1 MRALTSTVSTV
12 FLAATLAAGQA
23 ITWDEAYQK
32 AATDLA
38 ALSQDEK
45 VGIVTGVTWMQ
56 GPCVGNTY
64 KPESISYPS
73 LCLQD
78 GPLSVRFANPVTVF
92 PAGINAGATW
102 DRELIRARG
111 AAMGEQSKALGV
123 HVQLGPALGALGK
136 IPSAG
141 RNWEGFSN
149 DPYLMGIATA
159 EAVQGMQGSGVQACA
174 KVFSP
179 SRVVL
184 FNANHNSTSF
194 SMSKSITARLLAPL
208 LMTGQCMSC
217 ICGHSMMPSRQM
229 SPLLCARITKSTG
242 LGPARTMPS

>member
-1 MRALTSTVSTV
+1 MRSSLTTAVSTV
-12 FLAATLAAGQA
+12 LAATLAAGQA

-38 ALSQDEK
+38 ALSQSEK
-45 VGIVTGVTWMQ
+45 VGIVTGVTWMK

-102 DRELIRARG
+102 DRSLIRARG

-149 DPYLMGIATA
+149 DPYLMGIATS

-174 KVFSP
+174 KVCSLN
-179 SRVVL
+179 RL
-184 FNANHNSTSF
+184 FC
-194 SMSKSITARLLAPL
+194 SMLIVTALYS
-208 LMTGQCMSC
+208 Q
-217 ICGHSMMPSRQM
+217 
-229 SPLLCARITKSTG
+229 
-242 LGPARTMPS
+242 